1 MTAKRY
7 WIKCSVNFVW
17 ANSMEVL
24 EYFKSIED
32 IELYLLVFLVL
43 FTLWFIRNTVKYYK
57 GEKRNIKHLHRFAK
71 EGEED
76 SQYKLAQRF
85 QKGKMVKRSCNDAAF
100 WYQRAAFSGNEDAK
114 NKIDKILKKKSCQ

>member
-17 ANSMEVL
+17 GNNMQVL
-24 EYFKSIED
+24 EYFKSIQD